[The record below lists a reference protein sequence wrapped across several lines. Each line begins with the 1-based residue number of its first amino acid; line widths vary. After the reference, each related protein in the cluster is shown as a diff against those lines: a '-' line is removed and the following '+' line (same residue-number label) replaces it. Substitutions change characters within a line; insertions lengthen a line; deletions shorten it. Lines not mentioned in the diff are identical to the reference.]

1 MSMSRI
7 LAVDPGSK
15 NLGIALSDP
24 SGTIA
29 NPLKVLRHVSK
40 SANAAAVLSL
50 AEEHS
55 ASLIVIGQSLDPD
68 GQPTFEGRRAA
79 RLAAEIGSL
88 TELEILL
95 WDESHSTAAAREAQV
110 AMGTPRRK
118 RQGHLDELAAT
129 VILQSYLD
137 SRETQL

>member
-1 MSMSRI
+1 MGRI
-7 LAVDPGSK
+7 LGVDPGSK

-29 NPLKVLRHVSK
+29 NPLKVLKHVSRPD
-40 SANAAAVLSL
+40 NAAAIVTL
-50 AEEHS
+50 AEEHKVE
-55 ASLIVIGQSLDPD
+55 AIVIGQSLDQD

-79 RLAAEIGSL
+79 RLAGEIKSL
-88 TELEILL
+88 SELEVLL
-95 WDESHSTAAAREAQV
+95 WDESHSTESARQAQIE
-110 AMGTPRRK
+110 MGTPRRK

-137 SRETQL
+137 TQGRHQ

>member
-1 MSMSRI
+1 MSRI
-7 LAVDPGSK
+7 LAIDPGSK

-29 NPLKVLRHVSK
+29 NPLKVLKHVSK
-40 SANAAAVLSL
+40 SANAAAILSL

-55 ASLIVIGQSLDPD
+55 VNLIIIGQSLDQN

-79 RLAAEIGSL
+79 RLAAEIGAL
-88 TELEILL
+88 TDLDILL
-95 WDESHSTAAAREAQV
+95 WDESYSTAAAREAQI
-110 AMGTPRRK
+110 AMGTPRSK
-118 RQGHLDELAAT
+118 RRGHLDELAAT

-137 SRETQL
+137 SREKRS

>member
-1 MSMSRI
+1 MSKI

-29 NPLKVLRHVSK
+29 NPLKVLKHVSK
-40 SANAAAVLSL
+40 SANAAAVLAL
-50 AEEHS
+50 AEEHCVN
-55 ASLIVIGQSLDPD
+55 LIVIGQSLDQD

-79 RLAAEIGSL
+79 RLAAEIGAL
-88 TELEILL
+88 TDLEILL
-95 WDESHSTAAAREAQV
+95 WDESHSTAAAREAQI
-110 AMGTPRRK
+110 AMGTPRSK
-118 RQGHLDELAAT
+118 RRGHLDELAAT

-137 SRETQL
+137 IQEKSS

>member
-1 MSMSRI
+1 MRRI

-29 NPLKVLRHVSK
+29 NPLKVLKHVSRPE
-40 SANAAAVLSL
+40 NAVVIVGL
-50 AEEHS
+50 AEEHQ
-55 ASLIVIGQSLDPD
+55 AGLIVIGQSLDQD

-79 RLAAEIGSL
+79 RLAAEVRSL
-88 TELEILL
+88 TELEVVL
-95 WDESHSTAAAREAQV
+95 WDEANSTQTARQAQIALGV
-110 AMGTPRRK
+110 RRGK

-137 SRETQL
+137 VQAGQA